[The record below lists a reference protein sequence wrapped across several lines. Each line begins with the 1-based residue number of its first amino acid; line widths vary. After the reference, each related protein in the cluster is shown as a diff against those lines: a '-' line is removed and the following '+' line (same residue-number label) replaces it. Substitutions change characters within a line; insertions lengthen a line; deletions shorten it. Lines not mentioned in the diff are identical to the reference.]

1 MKKILLVLFLISSF
15 SVYGQDN
22 GYDKLNQNLDGVG
35 SMTVGWFTVFCDLDV
50 NFADA
55 RFSRFLQ
62 NSKFGMTI
70 DDASVKI
77 SPTSFSMKYVP
88 RVSSKTEY
96 IIVNYQLERT
106 SKYKGVYES
115 EDGKVALIK
124 KMEITGTPEL
134 ILNLFISYWR
144 YNMNVEDNKTGEIA
158 NYSVMGDRISLNRI
172 SAKSSKITIT
182 PKEFNYTE
190 SFGINEPN

>member
-1 MKKILLVLFLISSF
+1 MKKTLFLLFLVFSF
-15 SVYGQDN
+15 SVYGQES
-22 GYDKLNQNLDGVG
+22 GYDKLDRNLDGVG
-35 SMTVGWFTVFCDLDV
+35 DMRAGWFTVFCNLDM
-50 NFADA
+50 NYADA

-70 DDASVKI
+70 DDTSVKF

-124 KMEITGTPEL
+124 KVEITGTPEL

-144 YNMNVEDNKTGEIA
+144 YKMNVEDNKTGEIA
-158 NYSVMGDRISLNRI
+158 NYNVMGDWISLNCI
-172 SAKSSKITIT
+172 NAKSSKITIT

-190 SFGINEPN
+190 SFGINKSN